1 MDLGSLIA
9 PVGARKKRKRVGRGT
24 GSGHGKTSTRGHKGQ
39 KARAGGYHKR
49 GFEGGQMP
57 LVRRVPKFGFVNP
70 FRKTFEIVN
79 VGRLSA
85 LPAGTVIT
93 ESFLK
98 EKGFVKGRL
107 NGIKLLGEGDLK
119 TSLTIDLPYL
129 SASARKKIEAAGGK
143 VLESS
148 AAGSKGK

>member
-1 MDLGSLIA
+1 
-9 PVGARKKRKRVGRGT
+9 
-24 GSGHGKTSTRGHKGQ
+24 
-39 KARAGGYHKR
+39 
-49 GFEGGQMP
+49 
-57 LVRRVPKFGFVNP
+57 
-70 FRKTFEIVN
+70 
-79 VGRLSA
+79 LSA